1 MGRIYAGVTEVIDHD
16 HKYAI
21 TLKNYGNLPAMFH
34 WEEKIESDRIIA
46 RFEPARGSIAPNSE
60 VHIYFSATVYVG
72 GNINELFICN
82 IDDLEI
88 PLGFELHADAFGL
101 NVSYE
106 TTDDTV
112 AALNMSGTAT
122 SFNPNKS
129 HASAFSGADDYQ
141 SVSQKSSVAGSGG
154 AMAKLQKE
162 LLGNQLKM
170 LTFPTCKINKTS
182 T

>member
-1 MGRIYAGVTEVIDHD
+1 MR
-16 HKYAI
+16 
-21 TLKNYGNLPAMFH
+21 
-34 WEEKIESDRIIA
+34 
-46 RFEPARGSIAPNSE
+46 
-60 VHIYFSATVYVG
+60 IYFSSTVYIG
-72 GNINELFICN
+72 GNINELFVCN

-112 AALNMSGTAT
+112 APLTMTATAT
-122 SFNPNKS
+122 SFNPGRS
-129 HASAFSGADDYQ
+129 QASGFVDDFK
-141 SVSQKSSVAGSGG
+141 SVSQKSSVAGSQG

-162 LLGNQLKM
+162 LEGKQLKM